1 MPEKSTNPETKQVS
15 ARTKKP
21 VQLTLEARSDVINF
35 EKREITGTILEYGVI
50 GSPSIGAAKFAPG
63 SVKQPADISRVKLLT
78 DHNRNA
84 AAVGYA
90 TTIEDN
96 GETLTATFHIPEGE
110 AGDLALREASAGLRD
125 GLSVGVTLTDYRYA
139 DDGETVEIIESELHE
154 VSLVTIP
161 AFANA
166 RVQLVAANN
175 LDFRKKET
183 PTMNTQTF
191 EPVTAAS
198 EQPAATVTAAAMSE
212 QPAAAP
218 SVPALQPPALQAG
231 GNQAA
236 QFSLAGISAEFA
248 RQANRGIPLANI
260 AESLNTLAVEA
271 AGKTA
276 AAHPFADNMQKLADD
291 PGKAYTMPQF
301 VYELWQASRTGRRW
315 FDSNGLKQALKAM
328 TVQGYRF
335 KLTDKPK
342 PGEFAGEGAPIPSQ
356 GKIVTEMVTEN
367 AVRRAGGWTVDRA
380 LVDLGDPQ
388 IINAIFTAAFNE
400 YLLETES
407 WLVQKLLAEATTVT
421 KGENLAETLT
431 KLGIGA
437 AKIGAKIDTI
447 DLAPDVW
454 EQFVSLKSDAVPWWL
469 RNQGEINL
477 GTTTGN
483 AGGLSFSSNPDLQP
497 GTILAGDTR
506 AFTPYELPD
515 MVKINAVNLAHGAI
529 DLGLFGYISAIV
541 NDPRAIF
548 KVTA

>member
-1 MPEKSTNPETKQVS
+1 MPEKSTNPETKQVA

-21 VQLTLEARSDVINF
+21 VQLTLEARSENINF

-50 GSPSIGAAKFAPG
+50 GSPSIGAAKFAAG

-90 TTIEDN
+90 TSIADN
-96 GETLTATFHIPEGE
+96 GENLTATFHIPESE
-110 AGDLALREASAGLRD
+110 AGDMALREASAGLRD
-125 GLSVGVTLTDYRYA
+125 GLSVGVTVNDYRYA

-183 PTMNTQTF
+183 PTMNTQTL
-191 EPVTAAS
+191 ETVTAAS
-198 EQPAATVTAAAMSE
+198 EQPA
-212 QPAAAP
+212 PAP
-218 SVPALQPPALQAG
+218 SVPALQPPALLTG

-248 RQANRGIPLANI
+248 RQATSGVPLANI
-260 AESLNTLAVEA
+260 AENLNTLAVEA

-276 AAHPFADNMQKLADD
+276 AAHPFADNMQRVSDD

-301 VYELWQASRTGRRW
+301 VHELWQARRVERRW
-315 FDSNGLKQALKAM
+315 FDRSGRKKALKSV
-328 TVQGYRF
+328 TVHGYRF
-335 KLTDKPK
+335 KLTDRPK
-342 PGEFAGEGAPIPSQ
+342 VSDYEGEGEVIPSQ
-356 GKIVTEMVTEN
+356 GKIVTELVE
-367 AVRRAGGWTVDRA
+367 AKASRKAGGQTIDRKF
-380 LVDLGDPQ
+380 VDLGDPD
-388 IINAIFTAAFNE
+388 IIEAIFSASFDE
-400 YLLETES
+400 YLIDTEKD
-407 WLVQKLLAEATTVT
+407 LVQTLLAEATNIN
-421 KGENLAETLT
+421 KGETLAQDLT
-431 KLGIGA
+431 KLGLKA
-437 AKIGAKIDTI
+437 SAIGAKINTI
-447 DLAPDVW
+447 DLAPDLW

-469 RNQGEINL
+469 KKQGEINL
-477 GTTTGN
+477 DSTTGQV
-483 AGGLSFSSNPDLQP
+483 GGLSFSSNPDLQD

-506 AFTPYELPD
+506 AYTPYELPEL
-515 MVKINAVNLAHGAI
+515 IRLNAINLARGLV
-529 DLGLFGYISAIV
+529 DLGSFGYTATIV

>member
-1 MPEKSTNPETKQVS
+1 MPEKSTNPETKQVA

-21 VQLTLEARSDVINF
+21 VQLTLEARSETINF

-50 GSPSIGAAKFAPG
+50 GSPSIGSAKFAAG

-90 TTIEDN
+90 TSIADN
-96 GETLTATFHIPEGE
+96 GDNLTATFHIPEGE
-110 AGDLALREASAGLRD
+110 AGDLALQEANAGLRD
-125 GLSVGVTLTDYRYA
+125 GLSVGVTVNDYRYA

-183 PTMNTQTF
+183 PTMNTQTL
-191 EPVTAAS
+191 ETVTAAS
-198 EQPAATVTAAAMSE
+198 EQPA
-212 QPAAAP
+212 PAP
-218 SVPALQPPALQAG
+218 SVPALQPPALLTG
-231 GNQAA
+231 GSRIA
-236 QFSLAGISAEFA
+236 QFSLAGITAEFA
-248 RQANRGIPLANI
+248 RQANQGMPLANV
-260 AESLNTLAVEA
+260 AESLNRLAVEA

-276 AAHPFADNMQKLADD
+276 AAHPFADNMQKLSDD
-291 PGKAYTMPQF
+291 PGKAYTMPQY
-301 VYELWQASRTGRRW
+301 VYELWQASRTERRW
-315 FDSNGLKQALKAM
+315 FDRNGLKQALKAM

-342 PGEFAGEGAPIPSQ
+342 TAEYAGEGAPIPSQ

-407 WLVQKLLAEATTVT
+407 WLVQKLLNQATTVT

-431 KLGIGA
+431 KLGIQA

-454 EQFVSLKSDAVPWWL
+454 EQFVSLKSDSVPWWL
-469 RNQGEINL
+469 KNQGEINL

-483 AGGLSFSSNPDLQP
+483 AGGLSFSSNPDLQA